1 MLRDITIGQY
11 YPVDSVIH
19 RLDPRTKLFG
29 TLIFIVSLFVTSSV
43 TGYVLATA
51 ALAACIRLS
60 RVPFGFITRGLKAVC
75 ILLLISV
82 SFNIFFTDGRVLLQL
97 GFIRITY
104 EGLKLAGFMA
114 LRLIYLVL
122 GSSIM
127 TLTTTPTQL
136 TDGLEKGLGFL
147 KHFRV
152 PIHDIAMMMSIALRF
167 IPILT
172 DETDKIIRAQKARGA
187 DFDSGN
193 IIKRAK
199 AMVPILVPLFI
210 AAFRRAS
217 DLALAMEARCYHGG
231 EGRTKLKPLKYAKRD
246 RIAYAVIW
254 IYLAVMTASRF
265 LI

>member
-1 MLRDITIGQY
+1 MLRDITLGQY
-11 YPVDSVIH
+11 YPADSCIH

-29 TLIFIVSLFVTSSV
+29 TMIFLISLFITSSAV
-43 TGYVLATA
+43 GYVLATL
-51 ALAACIRLS
+51 ALAACIRMS
-60 RVPFGFITRGLKAVC
+60 RVPLSFITRGLKAVL

-82 SFNIFFTDGRVLLQL
+82 SFNMFFTGGTTLVQL
-97 GFIRITY
+97 GFLRITR
-104 EGLKLAGFMA
+104 EGLRLAGFMA

-136 TDGLEKGLGFL
+136 TDGLERSLRFL
-147 KHFRV
+147 NRFRIPV
-152 PIHDIAMMMSIALRF
+152 HDIAMMMSIALRF

-172 DETDKIIRAQKARGA
+172 DETDKIMRAQKARGA
-187 DFDSGN
+187 DFDSGS
-193 IIKRAK
+193 IIRRAR

-231 EGRTKLKPLKYAKRD
+231 EGRTKMKPLTYAERD
-246 RIAYAVIW
+246 RIAYALIL
-254 IYLAVMTASRF
+254 IYLAVMFATRF
-265 LI
+265 IG